1 MYLCMLR
8 LDNNS
13 RWVGGC
19 GESNDISSVSGDV
32 DGPSDGPQV
41 DNISPVSGEV
51 DGPSDGP
58 EADGVDPVNSGVGEL
73 PNKLVDN
80 LLNGSLSDVSSC
92 ASLLKSQSR

>member
-8 LDNNS
+8 LDNS
-13 RWVGGC
+13 RRRVGGR
-19 GESNDISSVSGDV
+19 GESNDISS
-32 DGPSDGPQV
+32 
-41 DNISPVSGEV
+41 VSGEV

-58 EADGVDPVNSGVGEL
+58 ETDDVDPVNSGVGEL

-92 ASLLKSQSR
+92 AALLKSQ